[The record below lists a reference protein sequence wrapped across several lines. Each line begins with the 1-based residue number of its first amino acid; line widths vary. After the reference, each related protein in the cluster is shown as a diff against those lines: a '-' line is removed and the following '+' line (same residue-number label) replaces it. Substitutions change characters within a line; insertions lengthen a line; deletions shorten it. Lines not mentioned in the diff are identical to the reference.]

1 MLANLIDYM
10 QNLNQSIGCGRRS
23 PSTGHG
29 AGGAARSEKRG
40 PLMGKTII
48 SVVLLA
54 LTAMLPTSSGAQDEV
69 TPDSPAMEPRPQEAP
84 ALVDS
89 PPARY
94 VVVRGDT
101 LWDISARFLRDPW
114 RWPDIWGLNRDQI
127 RNPHWIYPGDVIVL
141 DFSGATPR
149 LRFEGDGDWKLLITR
164 LSPRIRTQGL
174 PPSAIPS
181 IAADNLNA
189 FLTKPLVIGE
199 YELAAAPRIVAAQE
213 TRVLLGPGD
222 TAFAQGVV
230 WSSGSRYQVVRPGR
244 TFIDPDTREKLG
256 IEAQYLGEAQVKE
269 FGEISTLHIARAVQ
283 EMAPGDYLVDAPPVS
298 VDPYMP
304 RAPQN
309 LIIGKIIA
317 ASNEAVSEIGPQS
330 VVVLNRGRREGLEV
344 GHVLAI
350 YRAGAAVQPAGTS
363 DRRARVRLPD
373 ERYGI
378 VFVFRVFERVSYA
391 LVMNTSRPVH
401 VRDIVRTP

>member
-1 MLANLIDYM
+1 M
-10 QNLNQSIGCGRRS
+10 QNLNQSIGCARRY
-23 PSTGHG
+23 PSTGYG
-29 AGGAARSEKRG
+29 AGKVARSEKRG

-48 SVVLLA
+48 SVVFLA
-54 LTAMLPTSSGAQDEV
+54 LTAMLPASSGAQDEV
-69 TPDSPAMEPRPQEAP
+69 TPDSPAMQPAPQEAP

-181 IAADNLNA
+181 IPAANLNA
-189 FLTKPLVIGE
+189 FLTRPLVVSE

-213 TRVLLGPGD
+213 TRVLLSPGD

-230 WSSGSRYQVVRPGR
+230 WSGGSRYQVVRPGR
-244 TFIDPDTREKLG
+244 TFIDPDTQEKLG
-256 IEAQYLGEAQVKE
+256 IEALYLGEAQVKE
-269 FGEISTLHIARAVQ
+269 FGEISTLDISRAVQ
-283 EMAPGDYLVDAPPVS
+283 EMVPGDYLVDAPPVS

-304 RAPQN
+304 RAPQH
-309 LIIGKIIA
+309 LVMGKIIA
-317 ASNEAVSEIGPQS
+317 ASSEAVSEIGPQS
-330 VVVLNRGRREGLEV
+330 VVVLNRGRRDGLEV

-350 YRAGAAVQPAGTS
+350 YRTGASVQPAGTS